1 MASEPVFEPGRYLT
15 KVNGAD
21 YLEVKWRLVWLRN
34 EHPDAKVTTELV
46 DHDGNQAIVRA
57 LVELPTGAVAS
68 GYGSEAQNN
77 FHNYIEKAETKAIGR
92 ALAALGFGTQF
103 CPDFE
108 FGAAQ
113 GQVVDA
119 PVNLPGTK
127 GGRAAGMSNNGYVE
141 FNQQA
146 TFKQRNLIRALSQ
159 EVGITGEKLEELT
172 KSATGQELASL
183 DRRGASS
190 LIEALKERQ
199 QRAGK
204 AKSA

>member
-21 YLEVKWRLVWLRN
+21 YLEVKWRLVWLRT
-34 EHPDAKVTTELV
+34 EHPEAKIATELV
-46 DHDGNQAIVRA
+46 DHDGNQAIIRA
-57 LVELPTGAVAS
+57 RVELPTGAVAT
-68 GYGSEAQNN
+68 GYGSEAQNS

-103 CPDFE
+103 CPDFD
-108 FGAAQ
+108 FGAAS

-127 GGRAAGMSNNGYVE
+127 GGRAAGMSNDGYVD

-146 TFKQRNLIRALSQ
+146 TFKQRGLINALSK
-159 EVGITGEKLEELT
+159 EVGIAGEQLEELT
-172 KSATGQELASL
+172 KASTGQELASL
-183 DRRGASS
+183 DRRGAST
-190 LIEALKERQ
+190 LIEALKDRQ
-199 QRAGK
+199 QRSGK